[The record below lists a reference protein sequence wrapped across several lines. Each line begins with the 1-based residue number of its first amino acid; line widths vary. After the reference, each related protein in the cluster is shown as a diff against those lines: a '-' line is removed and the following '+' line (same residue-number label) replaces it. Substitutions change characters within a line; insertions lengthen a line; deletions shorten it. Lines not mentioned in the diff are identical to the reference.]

1 MLPPVSVQRVL
12 ETCLYVDDLDQAEK
26 FYSDL
31 FGFEL
36 YGKQKERHVFFH
48 CGEGMLLLF
57 NARETQKAN
66 HGFPPHGATGP
77 MHVAFEIDES
87 LIPAWKE
94 RLNQKGISI
103 EQEIIERD
111 PFERAAVVVEP
122 LEQVGFTGPHPTGPH
137 REDEEASFVVGVL
150 KPLLEL
156 PGIGHVGRDF
166 HLPSAGRRR
175 ATTRRGCCRSPP

>member
-103 EQEIIERD
+103 EQEIIRPHGGHSIYFRD
-111 PFERAAVVVEP
+111 PSGNSIELA
-122 LEQVGFTGPHPTGPH
+122 T
-137 REDEEASFVVGVL
+137 ASL
-150 KPLLEL
+150 WKAQKKNLQL
-156 PGIGHVGRDF
+156 
-166 HLPSAGRRR
+166 
-175 ATTRRGCCRSPP
+175 T